1 MALFK
6 VTTRAR
12 KLTNGI
18 LIEPGMSVE
27 MSTVSAINPITANGG
42 HALNARIVSIKKMQ
56 VH

>member
-27 MSTVSAINPITANGG
+27 VATVSAVNHITAHGG
-42 HALNARIVSIKKMQ
+42 KAVADAFM
-56 VH
+56 

>member
-27 MSTVSAINPITANGG
+27 STVSAINPITANGG
-42 HALNARIVSIKKMQ
+42 LALVPLCEYMVSI
-56 VH
+56 

>member
-18 LIEPGMSVE
+18 LIEPSMSVE
-27 MSTVSAINPITANGG
+27 VAT
-42 HALNARIVSIKKMQ
+42 
-56 VH
+56 